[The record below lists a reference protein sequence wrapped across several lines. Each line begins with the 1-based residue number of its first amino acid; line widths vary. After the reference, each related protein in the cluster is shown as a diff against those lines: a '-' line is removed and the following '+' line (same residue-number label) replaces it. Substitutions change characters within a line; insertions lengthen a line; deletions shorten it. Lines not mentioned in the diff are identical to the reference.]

1 MYNPFSLDGKIV
13 LITGS
18 SSGIGKRTALECS
31 KLGAKVILTARNEKK
46 LKEALAELEGDGHQY
61 ICADL
66 SNDEDIANLVEQ
78 VPELNGLVCNA
89 GINKLAPI
97 SHIKESDL
105 ESILKVNT
113 ISPAMLIKM
122 LLKKK
127 KLLQG
132 SSVVFT
138 ASVSGNYTS
147 AIAHASYSIS
157 KAGISA
163 YMRVAAL
170 ELASKKIRCNS
181 VCPGMIDTPFIHKG
195 TLSEEQ
201 LKEDQEKNYPLG
213 RYGKPEDIAYGIA
226 YLLSDAAS
234 WVTGVALQIDGG
246 FTIK

>member
-1 MYNPFSLDGKIV
+1 MYNPFSLEGKTV

-18 SSGIGKRTALECS
+18 SSGIGKGTAIECS
-31 KLGAKVILTARNEKK
+31 KLGAKVILTARNEER
-46 LKEALAELEGDGHQY
+46 LKESLSELEGEGHQY
-61 ICADL
+61 FCADL
-66 SNDEDIANLVEQ
+66 SDGTEIESLVEKL
-78 VPELNGLVCNA
+78 PELDGLVCNA
-89 GINKLAPI
+89 GTNKLAPI

-105 ESILKVNT
+105 EGILKVNT
-113 ISPAMLIKM
+113 IAPAMLIKL

-127 KLLQG
+127 KLRKGG
-132 SSVVFT
+132 SIVFT

-157 KAGISA
+157 KAGLSA

-170 ELASKKIRCNS
+170 ELAAKQIRCNS

-213 RYGKPEDIAYGIA
+213 RYGTPEDIAHGIA

-246 FTIK
+246 FTIR